1 MSFGLYILGFL
12 LLITGVAYGAYM
24 AHIPT
29 HWIAVGII
37 ALLGIGIMTGVSRTR
52 MRDPY

>member
-1 MSFGLYILGFL
+1 MSFALYILGFL
-12 LLITGVAYGAYM
+12 LLMIGVAYGAYM

-29 HWIAVGII
+29 QWIAVALI